1 MKHRLEKVLG
11 GPMFLIATLPQ
22 ARRFAG
28 LSTKEELVE
37 DPGRVPDF
45 AAGPQARGSLECF
58 DDKIPP
64 WYARHDGARDPGA
77 PGG

>member
-1 MKHRLEKVLG
+1 MKHRLEKVLV
-11 GPMFLIATLPQ
+11 GPMLLIATLPQ

-28 LSTKEELVE
+28 LSMKEELAE
-37 DPGRVPDF
+37 DPWRVLDF
-45 AAGPQARGSLECF
+45 AADPQAPGSLECF